1 MPEVFQQLYVDNKLV
16 PRLGKPKDIAE
27 MVGFLSSDRAQWI
40 TGQVYSL
47 DGGFFAHGPQMADEL
62 KLMAQTGEHVGS

>member
-1 MPEVFQQLYVDNKLV
+1 MPS
-16 PRLGKPKDIAE
+16 DIAE